1 MKRSVRILVMMVPL
15 VLLVAACMPE
25 PTLRSDLFLDDDSL
39 LTGEPCAAPCWNGI
53 TPGETT
59 WEDANSIVSADEGF
73 EGIETNAEGGMQQ
86 AVWQKAGSGQY
97 CCRLIADDTDGATI
111 SYIFLALSSPRIIVD
126 NVLDTYGDPAYVTTF
141 PFTSTESVVQLI
153 YPDVPM
159 VVSALVGDS
168 ESSLLANSDVVAVLY
183 MDQAEMDLILQTTE
197 LKAWAGY
204 QSYGAYD
211 QGTPVVTP
219 AITLTP
225 APEQ

>member
-1 MKRSVRILVMMVPL
+1 MKRSIRILVMMIPL

-39 LTGEPCAAPCWNGI
+39 ITGEPCAAPCWHGI

-59 WEDANSIVSADEGF
+59 WTEANAIVSADTGF
-73 EGIETNAEGGMQQ
+73 EGIETNAESGMQQ
-86 AVWQKAGSGQY
+86 AVWQKTGSGQY
-97 CCRLIADDTDGATI
+97 CCRLIAEEAEDATI
-111 SYIFLALSSPRIIVD
+111 SYVFLALSSPRIIVD
-126 NVLDTYGDPAYVTTF
+126 NVLDVHGDPTYVTTF

-168 ESSLLANSDVVAVLY
+168 NSSLLANSDVVAVLY

-204 QSYGAYD
+204 QTYGTYD
-211 QGTPVVTP
+211 QGTPVITP

>member
-1 MKRSVRILVMMVPL
+1 MKRSVRILLMIVPL
-15 VLLVAACMPE
+15 ALLAAACMPE
-25 PTLRSDLFLDDDSL
+25 PSLVSDLFLDDNSL
-39 LTGEPCAAPCWNGI
+39 ITGEPCGAPCWDGI

-59 WEDANSIVSADEGF
+59 WVDATNMVQADPNFEGF
-73 EGIETNAEGGMQQ
+73 ETNAEGGLQQ

-97 CCRLIADDTDGATI
+97 CCRLIADDTEGALI
-111 SYIFLALSSPRIIVD
+111 SYIFLALSSPNIIVD
-126 NVLDTYGDPAYVTTF
+126 NVLEVHGDPTYVTTF

-168 ESSLLANSDVVAVLY
+168 NSSLLANSDIVAVLY
-183 MDQAEMDLILQTTE
+183 MDQTQMDLILQTTE

-211 QGTPVVTP
+211 QGTPVITP
-219 AITLTP
+219 AMTLTP
-225 APEQ
+225 PPEQ